1 MSSSNFRFYFNFI
14 SIPTVGRIE
23 ITEPVGFD
31 AESFKIEQDKGRFA
45 KDVYSS
51 NEDSMLTIYKGHFQ
65 FMNIPELNPYGTV
78 YEHASMGI
86 DYFYYLDTHFGTESK
101 VEFIFEKD
109 GEETISMVDF
119 KTIVIKDGEIS
130 FKTIQDNNRKLINQK
145 KDTSINAFSNKDL
158 DGNTITPCEVQN
170 VLIKA
175 HPLTQKSKWVSPNSY
190 GERFE
195 VGFGMPLKEA
205 SFFINNCQ
213 NVIESGIED
222 TLSFFEQTIQTPR
235 TPQNA
240 PANDFG
246 FLRAKYNLTNVVLN
260 IRNISFKQKTGQH
273 QDGNGYLQTQF
284 KVVWGYDID
293 NPLGTHN
300 FFDFQIQEDEEFNFN
315 ESLITLNI
323 SYIPIGA
330 KLWVFFRSN
339 LVESTDVAIIGNPR
353 IFVDTTINNWTMDIS
368 VTSTAIDSVAKGT
381 RYIDL
386 VRHNVKSIKS
396 GVNVNSSLY
405 GAGGQH
411 YDNYCFNGNMLG
423 KKTDTPFNNKLED
436 LLKVPF
442 ERCCDY
448 KIQEN
453 SIIIEHYNH
462 FYKDVQIA
470 EFTDINSE
478 NEIECNDRYL
488 LKGFNYGFEKSS
500 FDRTGNDINT
510 NDDVHTYSE
519 WLIPTKEHNN
529 IFEVKIKHIRSQKL
543 IEEQRKKSI
552 LEKKAQENDESL
564 FVIKCESL
572 PSGSRGGFTAF
583 LKFSGSRIISNG
595 SFSWDTLGFNI
606 TDVININGAPFA
618 VDDIQGTILIVSG
631 NLGDGEA
638 AITFDYPLTNVNL
651 VISTNQNYT
660 TITGIDNTSTYANLD
675 YSIKRNI
682 IDFYPILG
690 TACENLAGKKIKNTL
705 FRVNGNLETQKVGE
719 TSIIAD
725 SGDIDINTVISARK
739 ITKKKHNISVY
750 CEYTKAKQLINDFDN
765 NEGYISFTTINGRQ
779 IKGYP
784 VKLDYVWR
792 TEELD
797 MELEEKA
804 ENYYLTIT
812 KVFDT
817 ITVQEKG
824 YISQTGLSYYE
835 IFNNFVNL
843 YNANEVRLN
852 KNIISFEFIAING
865 VFYTDLVDFTNA
877 LENILR

>member
-1 MSSSNFRFYFNFI
+1 MSNNFRFYFNFI
-14 SIPTVGRIE
+14 SIPLVGRIE

-31 AESFKIEQDKGRFA
+31 AESFKIEQEKGRFA

-65 FMNIPELNPYGTV
+65 FMNIPELNPYGTI

-109 GEETISMVDF
+109 GQETKSIVDF

-145 KDTSINAFSNKDL
+145 KDTSINAFSNTDL
-158 DGNTITPCEVQN
+158 DGNTIASCDVQN
-170 VLIKA
+170 ILIKA
-175 HPLTQKSKWVSPNSY
+175 HPLTQKSKWASPNSY
-190 GERFE
+190 FERFD
-195 VGFGMPLKEA
+195 VGFGLPLKEA

-213 NVIESGIED
+213 SVIESGIED
-222 TLSFFEQTIQTPR
+222 TLSFFEQTIQTPI
-235 TPQNA
+235 TSQNA

-246 FLRAKYNLTNVVLN
+246 FLRAKYNLTNIVLN
-260 IRNISFKQKTGQH
+260 IRNISFKQKTGQN
-273 QDGNGYLQTQF
+273 QGGNGYLQTQL
-284 KVVWGYDID
+284 KAVWGYDIN
-293 NPLGTHN
+293 NPIGSHN
-300 FFDFQIQEDEEFNFN
+300 FFDFEIQEDEEFNYN
-315 ESLITLNI
+315 QSLVTLNI

-330 KLWVFFRSN
+330 RLWVFFRSN
-339 LVESTDVAIIGNPR
+339 LVESTDISIQQPI
-353 IFVDTTINNWTMDIS
+353 IFVETTINNWTMDIS

-386 VRHNVKSIKS
+386 VRHNVRSIKS
-396 GVNVNSSLY
+396 GLSVESSLY
-405 GAGGQH
+405 GIGGKH

-423 KKTDTPFNNKLED
+423 KKIDSPFNNKLED

-448 KIQEN
+448 KIKEN

-462 FYKDVQIA
+462 FYKDVQLA
-470 EFTDINSE
+470 EFTDVNSE

-488 LKGFNYGFEKSS
+488 LKGFEFGYEKSS

-529 IFEVKIKHIRSQKL
+529 IYEVKIKHIRSQKL

-564 FVIKCESL
+564 FVIKCETL

-583 LKFSGSRIISNG
+583 LRYSGSRIISNG

-606 TDVININGAPFA
+606 GDVININGVPYA

-631 NLGDGEA
+631 NLGDGES

-651 VISTNQNYT
+651 VVSTNQNYT

-705 FRVNGNLETQKVGE
+705 FRVNGRLETQKAGE
-719 TSIIAD
+719 TSIVED
-725 SGDIDINTVISARK
+725 SGNIDINEVISTRK
-739 ITKKKHNISVY
+739 ITKKKHNISVHCDY
-750 CEYTKAKQLINDFDN
+750 LKAKQLISDFEQ
-765 NEGYISFTTINGRQ
+765 NEGYISFTSINGKQ
-779 IKGYP
+779 VKGYP

-792 TEELD
+792 NEELE

-804 ENYYLTIT
+804 ENYYLTISKT
-812 KVFDT
+812 LGL
-817 ITVQEKG
+817 ITVTEKG
-824 YISQTGLSYYE
+824 YTSQIGLSYYE

-843 YNANEVRLN
+843 YDSNEIRLN
-852 KNIISFEFIAING
+852 RNIISFEFIKING
-865 VFYTDLVDFTNA
+865 VLYTDIVNFTNA
-877 LENILR
+877 LENILL